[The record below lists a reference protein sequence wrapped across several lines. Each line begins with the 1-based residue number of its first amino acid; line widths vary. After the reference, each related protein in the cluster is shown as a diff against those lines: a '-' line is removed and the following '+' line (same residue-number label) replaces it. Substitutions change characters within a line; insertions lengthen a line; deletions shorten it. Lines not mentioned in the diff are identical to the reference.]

1 MKKKITKIGAIVIV
15 TCLVLLG
22 FSKFGESVIGF
33 GQIDKES
40 IYRSNLI
47 GGNYQDTGVTGIS
60 ECTDVVY
67 NVTIWNDPIPGE
79 YITNLKSVINLPL
92 KFSNTKSFSS
102 KAENFG
108 LAQSGETLSENDIDA
123 LTWIDSAIGKTQK
136 YKTGS
141 AVMYY
146 KNLSASLPGT
156 SVQVTPNGDTQTV
169 EFKNLNSTNIFNGN
183 LYRNESIQIVWVMRV
198 GDNCIDASKEL
209 VSNANTIYKS
219 GDKVEYKFT
228 IKNRGNYDYKDVKF
242 TDTFDTNA
250 YSTSLSDIS
259 FTKLTGDLSV
269 SNVGYSNSLLSIGL
283 GGDLNSGQTATFK
296 LLLTVKNGFTSQT
309 ACNINATYTANDFSG
324 LFSPAGELSK
334 TNSLCVNLN
343 QPTPGLGINKELV
356 GSDLNQINYKI
367 TVSNTGNV
375 TLNSLA
381 VTDLYDESKL
391 TFVSSVPSSNS
402 AGNGVV
408 SITNMGNLEIGAK
421 KEVLLSFKFAKNSM
435 GGQACNKEVNA
446 FATYYKNE
454 RTLDITS
461 KFEPDI
467 CVDTPKSEIEV
478 VKYLSVSSSKQIE
491 YTVEIK
497 NKGVLPLR
505 ALGLIDI
512 FDNTRLSVNSV
523 EVADET
529 VNGNTISIIN
539 LLGDTPLL
547 GGAKVT
553 LKIKFDVLA
562 KAPAGLACN
571 KEVSVKAMDSLDR
584 VVTSKQVLTENT
596 VNCVNLIVINEKE
609 PNFSVSK
616 RLVSKTDALVNDTVQ
631 WEIVTSNIC
640 VGNDCKVAETVA
652 FKDYFMPDYMKFN
665 SAFAQLK
672 NADGTNVNVS
682 PIAFTPVISSE
693 NGNTVLSYYDLTDIV
708 GNVSAGQ
715 YIVVTIYTTALKTNT
730 SCINN
735 TVTISGP
742 SNSVSAQAC
751 VNIVKPV
758 VLSVNTY
765 NPKENLP
772 KTDILDSLSIL
783 MGAPVSLKIAFLILV
798 LAIGFG
804 TTVPTVLLVKAKK
817 NN

>member
-1 MKKKITKIGAIVIV
+1 MKNKIKLIV
-15 TCLVLLG
+15 TITIVTALLLTG
-22 FSKFGESVIGF
+22 VTKVIGF
-33 GQIDKES
+33 GNHDKEQNYS
-40 IYRSNLI
+40 SYDIDSNS
-47 GGNYQDTGVTGIS
+47 NWQDTGATSIKACS
-60 ECTDVVY
+60 EVAYVITL
-67 NVTIWNDPIPGE
+67 WNDPEWE
-79 YITNLKSVINLPL
+79 YLTNLRSVINLPY
-92 KFSNTKSFSS
+92 KFSNSKSFNS
-102 KAENFG
+102 KAENFAVSNTG
-108 LAQSGETLSENDIDA
+108 TSISEQDTDT
-123 LTWIDSAIGKTQK
+123 LTWLDSATGKIQK
-136 YKTGS
+136 YIPGS
-141 AVMYY
+141 AKLYFGQS
-146 KNLSASLPGT
+146 NRAIPSS
-156 SVQVTPNGDTQTV
+156 SVAIAINGDNQTV
-169 EFKNLNSTNIFNGN
+169 EFKNLAISNFFDGNIH
-183 LYRNESIQIVWVMRV
+183 YNESIKIYWSMLV

-209 VSNANTIYKS
+209 VSSGNNTYKA
-219 GDKVEYKFT
+219 GDKVEYKLT
-228 IKNRGNYDYKDVKF
+228 VKNTGSYGYKDIKF
-242 TDTFDTNA
+242 SDTFDTNA
-250 YSTSLSDIS
+250 YITNLSDIS
-259 FTKLTGDLSV
+259 LTKLSGDLNV
-269 SNVGYSNSLLSIGL
+269 SNVTYSNSKLNA
-283 GGDLNSGQTATFK
+283 DLTGTLAAGQTSTFK

-309 ACNINATYTANDFSG
+309 ACN
-324 LFSPAGELSK
+324 LSASYSASDSTGIFNLSSEFNK
-334 TNSLCVNLN
+334 MGNLCVNLT

-356 GSDLNQINYKI
+356 GSDLNQVNYKI
-367 TVSNTGNV
+367 TVTNTGNV

-391 TFVSSVPSSNS
+391 TFLSSVPVSNS

-421 KEVLLSFKFAKNSM
+421 KEVLLSFKFAKNSL
-435 GGQACNKEVNA
+435 GGQSCNKEVNA

-467 CVDTPKSEIEV
+467 CVETPKSEIEV

-512 FDNTRLSVNSV
+512 FDNTRLSVKSV

-547 GGAKVT
+547 GGAKIT
-553 LKIKFDVLA
+553 LKIKFDVLT

-616 RLVSKTDALVNDTVQ
+616 RLVSKTDALVSDTVQ
-631 WEIVTSNIC
+631 WEIVTTNIC
-640 VGNDCKVAETVA
+640 IGNDCKIADRVA
-652 FKDYFMPDYMKFN
+652 FRDYFSSTNLKYT

-672 NADGTNVNVS
+672 NADGTNVNPS
-682 PIAFTPVISSE
+682 PIAFSPVITTE
-693 NGNTVLSYYDLTDIV
+693 NGNTVLTHSDLTEVV

-715 YIVVTIYTTALKTNT
+715 YIVVTIYTVALKTNP
-730 SCINN
+730 SCVNN

-751 VNIVKPV
+751 VNIVAPA
-758 VLSVNTY
+758 VLGNNTTT
-765 NPKENLP
+765 LP